1 MDGTYDSDEEL
12 KLSTSLLYKRGRAEG
27 ICGMEGGTGEEKA
40 IGIDGTNGRMR
51 NGMSPT
57 LWHPIFALYIP
68 ALFRR
73 GNLLRGEYN
82 K

>member
-12 KLSTSLLYKRGRAEG
+12 KLSTSLLYKQGRAEG

-40 IGIDGTNGRMR
+40 IGIDRTNGSLK

-57 LWHPIFALYIP
+57 RRHPIFALYIP
-68 ALFRR
+68 ALFRC